1 MCLCVRV
8 VGGEWVVKVVA
19 RSEEYKCIYM
29 FGGESGKLLSYLRL
43 KLGARRLMAVL
54 SSGIVCIAHE
64 TNELMSYMFAID

>member
-1 MCLCVRV
+1 MECTCVCLCLSVSMCLCVRV

-43 KLGARRLMAVL
+43 GARTR
-54 SSGIVCIAHE
+54 G
-64 TNELMSYMFAID
+64 EL